1 MKELEMEVKSVKGYC
16 SAGYRAGQRLLF
28 KDPLVIPE
36 DGSPL
41 CLYALSAMFPY
52 LTAACRQ
59 TPAEDWINLVQ
70 ELQCPDSANTV
81 VFAIRRK
88 ICASNSGA

>member
-1 MKELEMEVKSVKGYC
+1 MAYLELEVKSVKGFC
-16 SAGYRAGQRLLF
+16 SAGCRPGQRFLF

-36 DGSPL
+36 DDAPL

-52 LTAACRQ
+52 LTAACRD
-59 TPAEDWINLVQ
+59 TPDDDWMNSVR

-81 VFAIRRK
+81 VFTIKRIK
-88 ICASNSGA
+88 N

>member
-1 MKELEMEVKSVKGYC
+1 MIDLELEVKSVKGYC
-16 SAGYRAGQRLLF
+16 SAGLKAGHKFVYR
-28 KDPLVIPE
+28 DPLVVP
-36 DGSPL
+36 DGGSPL

-52 LTAACRQ
+52 LTAACRN
-59 TPAEDWINLVQ
+59 TPAGDWINSVS

-88 ICASNSGA
+88 VSDSD

>member
-1 MKELEMEVKSVKGYC
+1 MVLELEVKSVKGYC
-16 SAGYRAGQRLLF
+16 SAGYQIGQKF
-28 KDPLVIPE
+28 FFEDPLVIPK
-36 DGSPL
+36 DQAPL

-59 TPAEDWINLVQ
+59 TPAGDWINSVM

-81 VFAIRRK
+81 VFAVNRV
-88 ICASNSGA
+88 